1 VKPLF
6 FFLPLSLLHSVAM
19 QKSELEFT
27 PTASLYSD
35 SRNSTA
41 TFSKT
46 FFRLGDQLITLEK
59 IGNDAEHS
67 YLFVSLHDNEADAI
81 KTTMQIAQKNQ
92 VDFVR
97 LVNEDK
103 KNVEAIFLDRKIS
116 FDPNSIFTQSGRRSC
131 LLSNKYLDK
140 ITNMKIQQFAQFIL
154 NEVEGEQTI
163 VVVHAENG
171 RGIVQYK
178 KGGRMSKSAK
188 RVFKSSLTNN
198 SNFFLTASEDIF
210 IKLRDKNCNVV
221 LLHKKNIRD
230 DGSLAVY
237 CVKTGRSYVSIE
249 TSATDTAAQAGML
262 DIVTEVL
269 R

>member
-1 VKPLF
+1 
-6 FFLPLSLLHSVAM
+6 M
-19 QKSELEFT
+19 QNCELAFT
-27 PTASLYSD
+27 HTASLHS
-35 SRNSTA
+35 STRLSTA
-41 TFSKT
+41 TFTKT
-46 FFRLGDQLITLEK
+46 FFRLGDQLLTLEK
-59 IGNDAEHS
+59 IGNDSEHS

-81 KTTMQIAQKNQ
+81 KTTMQVAQKNR

-103 KNVEAIFLDRKIS
+103 KNIEAIFLDRKIS
-116 FDPNSIFTQSGRRSC
+116 FDPNSIFTQMGRRSC
-131 LLSNKYLDK
+131 LLTNKYLDK

-154 NEVEGEQTI
+154 NEVEGQQTI
-163 VVVHAENG
+163 VTVHAENG
-171 RGIVQYK
+171 HSIMQYK
-178 KGGRMSKSAK
+178 KGGSMSKSAK

-210 IKLRDKNCNVV
+210 EKLRDRNCNVV

-249 TSATDTAAQAGML
+249 TPASDTTAQAGML
-262 DIVTEVL
+262 DMVTEVL